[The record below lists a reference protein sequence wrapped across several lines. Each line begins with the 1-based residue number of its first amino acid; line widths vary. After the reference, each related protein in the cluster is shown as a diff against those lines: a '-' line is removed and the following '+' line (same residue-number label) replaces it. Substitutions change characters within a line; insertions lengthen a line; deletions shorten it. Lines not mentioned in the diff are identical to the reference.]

1 MKNNLLKVS
10 LTINGIIGTCILIP
24 TILYIMGIHII
35 PHVELLYIHETK
47 NCTHTVSNTYNA
59 SDIQG
64 IMYTLSKYVELILN
78 RQNNVKLN
86 RSRWNFLETIDFMEF
101 FGIRKNYRLP
111 KNSLYTSQKK
121 MQMVKF
127 LYFNGNY

>member
-35 PHVELLYIHETK
+35 PHIELIYVHKTK
-47 NCTHTVSNTYNA
+47 NCIHTVSNTYNA

-78 RQNNVKLN
+78 R
-86 RSRWNFLETIDFMEF
+86 
-101 FGIRKNYRLP
+101 
-111 KNSLYTSQKK
+111 
-121 MQMVKF
+121 
-127 LYFNGNY
+127 